1 MENRPRQ
8 GRNNKGVAL
17 DARMLLSY
25 ILKMKKRQRPSKI
38 ADLMDT
44 IWEALDSGRYVDMVH
59 AQERQLQRNITR
71 PEYTYVLRH
80 GYHEARKDTFEE
92 PYNAW
97 NYAIRGKTL
106 DKRDLRVIVSFD
118 DSGMLI
124 ITTIEVHK

>member
-1 MENRPRQ
+1 
-8 GRNNKGVAL
+8 
-17 DARMLLSY
+17 MLLSY